1 MVQVRTR
8 MSQDPDDQHLRVFSI
23 DSDDSDDDLDVEE
36 AVPEKP
42 SVGTVL
48 DMLEQGEVRPA
59 TLIGFSDLSGDE
71 VNLVR
76 KRWSELPDETR
87 IAVLRAVVEMT
98 EDRVDFHFGRLLRL
112 ALVDDSP
119 AVRQLAISGLWED
132 EGNDLPTLLGRLAR
146 GDESEDVRAQAAQGL
161 GRFADMAE
169 TGRSDATTTSSIR
182 RTLFDTATDEN
193 ESWNVRRRAVESAAV
208 FTSDP
213 RLGSLIQELYDED
226 ELGLRATALFAMGR
240 TMAPSWLPTIINEFV
255 NDDAEIRYEA
265 ARASGQLNDVEALP
279 GLSELAKDEDLEV
292 RIAAIASIGTI
303 GGSGALRILR
313 RLVDDAPDTDR
324 DAIDDALAEAA
335 IVSDPLSLDDPA

>member
-1 MVQVRTR
+1 
-8 MSQDPDDQHLRVFSI
+8 MSQDPEDQHLRVFSI
-23 DSDDSDDDLDVEE
+23 DAADSDDDLDVEE

-42 SVGTVL
+42 KVGAVL
-48 DMLEQGEVRPA
+48 DMLEQSEVRPA
-59 TLIGFSDLSGDE
+59 ILVGLSDLSGDE
-71 VNLVR
+71 LNLVR

-87 IAVLRAVVEMT
+87 ISVLRAVVQMT

-112 ALVDDSP
+112 ALVDDSA

-161 GRFADMAE
+161 GRFAEMAE
-169 TGRSDATTTSSIR
+169 TGKFDATTTSSIR
-182 RTLFDTATDEN
+182 RTLFDTALDEN

-208 FTSDP
+208 FASDP
-213 RLGSLIQELYDED
+213 RLKSLIQELYDED

-240 TMAPSWLPTIINEFV
+240 TMAPSWLPTVINEFAS
-255 NDDAEIRYEA
+255 DDAEIRYEA

-292 RIAAIASIGTI
+292 RLAAITSIGTI

-313 RLVDDAPDTDR
+313 RLADDAPGTDV
-324 DAIDDALAEAA
+324 DAIDDALVEAA
-335 IVSDPLSLDDPA
+335 LVLDPLSLDNPSQT